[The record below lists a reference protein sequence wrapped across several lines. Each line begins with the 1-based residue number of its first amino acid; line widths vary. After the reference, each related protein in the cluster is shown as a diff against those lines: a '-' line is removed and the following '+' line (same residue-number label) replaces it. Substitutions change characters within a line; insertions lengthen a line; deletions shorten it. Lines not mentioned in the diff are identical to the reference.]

1 MPKRA
6 LSGGHAAMTLLR
18 DTLIILRGLGASA
31 ARRVPAVYLTAP
43 VGRAAV
49 TGRAATHSTADHP
62 AACHATAIIPPP
74 VMPPPVIPPPIPPV
88 VPPPIP
94 PINTT
99 MPSGR

>member
-31 ARRVPAVYLTAP
+31 ARPVPAVYLTAP

-62 AACHATAIIPPP
+62 AACHATANHPAAGHA
-74 VMPPPVIPPPIPPV
+74 
-88 VPPPIP
+88 
-94 PINTT
+94 TT
-99 MPSGR
+99 GHPAAHSAGRSTAHTPN